1 MSHIIDT
8 LISEGLTDTKTL
20 RGQTVVAATAAATT
34 TLAVTSEINQ
44 IFTGTTAGQIVK
56 LGDATTYQVGH
67 YYFIHNASTQNITL
81 NDNASTTLATIKP
94 GQRANAIL
102 QNIGTAAG
110 VWALTVTQI
119 ITTAAAVTQN
129 VDQTNAAGTSTSL
142 ALADHIHN
150 IPTAAPS
157 SIGSANAQG
166 SATTTVKSDHVH
178 QGIHQLKATAG
189 GTARFGDLVLEQGTN
204 LTIAD
209 SGTGTFTFNATAQT
223 GTGLQIKAG
232 AVAAASFTGSPK
244 KATVTFSAAFAA
256 ATYAI
261 NVTGGDGRTWTVE
274 SIAVGSFVIN
284 ANAAAALTQPVR
296 WEAIAS
302 GESV

>member
-8 LISEGLTDTKTL
+8 LISEGLLDSKTY
-20 RGQTVVAATAAATT
+20 RSQSVVAATAAVTT
-34 TLAVTSEINQ
+34 TLDVTSESVLIY
-44 IFTGTTAGQIVK
+44 TGTTAGQIVK

-67 YYFIHNASTQNITL
+67 MYWIHNNSTQNVTL

-110 VWALTVTQI
+110 IWALTVTQI

-129 VDQTNAAGTSTSL
+129 VDQANAAGTSTSL

-150 IPTAAPS
+150 IPTATPS

-178 QGIHQLKATAG
+178 RGIASLDVNAG
-189 GTARFGDLVLEQGTN
+189 TDRYGDVTLQQGTN
-204 LTIAD
+204 LTIVD
-209 SGTGTFTFNATAQT
+209 GGSGTFTFNATSQI
-223 GTGLQIKAG
+223 GTGLKIKAG
-232 AVAAASFTGSPK
+232 TVTAGTFAGSPK
-244 KATVTFSAAFAA
+244 KATVTFGAAFSA

-261 NVTGGDGRTWTVE
+261 NITGGDGRTWTYE
-274 SIAVGSFVIN
+274 SVAAGSFVIN
-284 ANAAAALTQPVR
+284 ANANAALTQDVR
-296 WEAIAS
+296 WEAIFV
-302 GESV
+302 GESN